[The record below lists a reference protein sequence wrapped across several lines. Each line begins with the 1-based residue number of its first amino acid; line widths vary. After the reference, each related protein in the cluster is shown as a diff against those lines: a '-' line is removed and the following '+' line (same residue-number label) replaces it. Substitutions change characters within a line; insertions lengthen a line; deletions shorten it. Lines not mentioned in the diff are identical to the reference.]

1 MRRFAELLESVAV
14 FLSQSAA
21 DHVYW
26 IERSGK
32 TQKNLALNAAPID
45 VAEYLRHRLFGADTS
60 VVMTS
65 ATLGTR
71 VGQASR
77 LPGERAGASG
87 ERKRTVP
94 ASPTRAGETPALLY
108 FVRKVGAERAVQLQ
122 VGSPFDYERQMELV
136 VVHKMPDPSEASY

>member
-1 MRRFAELLESVAV
+1 MRRFAELLEAVAV

-32 TQKNLALNAAPID
+32 TQKNLALNAAPVD

-60 VVMTS
+60 VIMTS
-65 ATLGTR
+65 ATLGTK

-77 LPGERAGASG
+77 LPRERADASV
-87 ERKRTVP
+87 EAKQMAS
-94 ASPTRAGETPALLY
+94 ASPTQARSEEHTS
-108 FVRKVGAERAVQLQ
+108 ELQ
-122 VGSPFDYERQMELV
+122 SQSNLV
-136 VVHKMPDPSEASY
+136 C